1 MEIKPYNNN
10 QVKEILSP
18 NKEKNFNMIQKNLL
32 NQNDTKQ
39 RLNKPIFTQIDEQIK
54 RKNSQMIL
62 EETEKISRIL
72 EE

>member
-1 MEIKPYNNN
+1 
-10 QVKEILSP
+10 
-18 NKEKNFNMIQKNLL
+18 MIQKNLL